1 MTNEELC
8 SLVSDRAFRWEAQK
22 GEMFTP
28 LESTRLVAVSDEW
41 FSNFYGR
48 IVIPASCLVH
58 KKTKGTYWAA
68 LIFYSI
74 DDGDVP
80 LIGPEETL
88 EKATKRYK
96 ELLRLTETMSI
107 IPSRKELEKLG
118 QQTGLYLNL

>member
-41 FSNFYGR
+41 FSNFYGH
-48 IVIPASCLVH
+48 IVIPVSCLVH

-88 EKATKRYK
+88 EKATKRY
-96 ELLRLTETMSI
+96 ERLLDLTYDMWM
-107 IPSRKELEKLG
+107 IPSREELEKLC
-118 QQTGLYLNL
+118 QDTGLYLSI